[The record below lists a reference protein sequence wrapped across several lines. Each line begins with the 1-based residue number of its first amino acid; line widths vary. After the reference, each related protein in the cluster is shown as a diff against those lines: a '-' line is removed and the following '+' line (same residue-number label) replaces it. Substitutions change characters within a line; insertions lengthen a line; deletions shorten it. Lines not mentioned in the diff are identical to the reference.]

1 MGDYIFNIT
10 AFFQIFVFAITCYYL
25 ILGLMGLFRK
35 EEKKNYT
42 PKNKFA
48 LLIAA
53 HNEEVVI
60 SSLIES
66 MLKLDYPKD
75 MYDIFVIADNCTDD
89 TAKIAKGYGVNVCE
103 RFAEDKK
110 GKGYALEWMFAKL
123 FDMKEQYDAV
133 AIFDADNLVHKDF
146 LKEINSKLQDG
157 YKVVQGYIDSK
168 NPEDSWISAS
178 YSIAFWT
185 QNRMFQLSRSNVG
198 FSNQIGGTG
207 FAVETDTLKKLGWGA
222 TCLTED
228 LEFSCKLVLNG
239 EKVGWAHDA
248 IIYDEK
254 PLKLKQ
260 SWNQRKRW
268 MQGFTDVASRYFFKL
283 VKKSIVERKFYMF
296 DCALY
301 VLQPFVT
308 LLIGIAAVLT
318 LIQVNTKGA
327 NIYIINYLF
336 GDNGDGNNLGG
347 MVFKGFAVVQFLIT
361 PLILAMDKKVRKLFL
376 VMMVLYSSNV
386 FVVPYLAVVV
396 PQLVTSIDK
405 WIIAWLIGVG
415 YNLIFLIMTGVL
427 LGKRDLILFFRF
439 WLYAFYTVTWI
450 PITIQGILN
459 KNNKEWNHT
468 KHVRKI
474 EICDV

>member
-1 MGDYIFNIT
+1 MGKYIFTIT

-25 ILGLMGLFRK
+25 ALGLIGLFRK
-35 EEKKNYT
+35 KENKNYE

-60 SSLIES
+60 GSLIES
-66 MLKLDYPKD
+66 MLKLDYPKE
-75 MYDIFVIADNCTDD
+75 MYDVFVIADNCTDD
-89 TAKIAKGYGVNVCE
+89 TAKISKGYGVNVCE
-103 RFAEDKK
+103 RFAKDKR

-123 FDMKEQYDAV
+123 FAMEKQYDAI

-146 LKEINSKLQDG
+146 LKEINSKMQEG

-168 NPEDSWISAS
+168 NPDDSWIAAA

-185 QNRMFQLSRSNVG
+185 QNRMFQLARANIG

-207 FAVETDTLKKLGWGA
+207 FAIETKTLKKLGWGA

-260 SWNQRKRW
+260 SWTQRKRW

-283 VKKSIVERKFYMF
+283 VKKSIMERKFYIF

-308 LLIGIAAVLT
+308 LLLGISAVLT
-318 LIQVNTKGA
+318 LIQANTTGVN
-327 NIYIINYLF
+327 IFIINYLF
-336 GDNGDGNNLGG
+336 SDVG
-347 MVFKGFAVVQFLIT
+347 FKTFAVIQFLIT
-361 PLILAMDKKVRKLFL
+361 PLILTIDKKITKPFL

-386 FVVPYLAVVV
+386 FVVPYLTANM
-396 PQLVTSIDK
+396 DN
-405 WIIAWLIGVG
+405 WIIAWMSGLA
-415 YNLIFLIMTGVL
+415 YNLAFLILTGIL
-427 LGKRDLILFFRF
+427 LGKKELILFFRF
-439 WLYAFYTVTWI
+439 WLYALYTLTWI

-459 KNNKEWNHT
+459 KNNKEWSHT

>member
-1 MGDYIFNIT
+1 MGKYIFTIT

-25 ILGLMGLFRK
+25 ILGLIGLFRK

-60 SSLIES
+60 GSLIES

-89 TAKIAKGYGVNVCE
+89 TAKISKSYGVNVCE
-103 RFAEDKK
+103 RFAKDKR
-110 GKGYALEWMFAKL
+110 GKGYALDWMFEKL
-123 FDMKEQYDAV
+123 FNMDKQYDAV
-133 AIFDADNLVHKDF
+133 AIFDADNLVHKNF

-168 NPEDSWISAS
+168 NPADSWISAA

-185 QNRMFQLSRSNVG
+185 QNRMFQLARANVG

-207 FAVETDTLKKLGWGA
+207 FAIETSTLKKLGWGA

-228 LEFSCKLVLNG
+228 LEFTCKLVLNG

-254 PLKLKQ
+254 PLKLMQ
-260 SWNQRKRW
+260 SWTQRKRW

-283 VKKSIVERKFYMF
+283 IKKAIVDRKFYVF

-308 LLIGIAAVLT
+308 LLIGVSAVLT
-318 LIQVNTKGA
+318 LIQANTRGVN
-327 NIYIINYLF
+327 IFIINYLF
-336 GDNGDGNNLGG
+336 SDAG
-347 MVFKGFAVVQFLIT
+347 FKAFAVIQFLIT
-361 PLILAMDKKVRKLFL
+361 PLVLAIDKKVKKSFLF
-376 VMMVLYSSNV
+376 MMALYSSNV
-386 FVVPYLAVVV
+386 FVVPYL
-396 PQLVTSIDK
+396 VTNIDN
-405 WIIAWLIGVG
+405 WIISWLIGIG
-415 YNLIFLIMTGVL
+415 YNLLFLIMTGIF
-427 LGKRDLILFFRF
+427 LGKKDLILFFRF
-439 WLYAFYTVTWI
+439 ILYGFYTLTWI

-459 KNNKEWNHT
+459 KNNKDWNHT